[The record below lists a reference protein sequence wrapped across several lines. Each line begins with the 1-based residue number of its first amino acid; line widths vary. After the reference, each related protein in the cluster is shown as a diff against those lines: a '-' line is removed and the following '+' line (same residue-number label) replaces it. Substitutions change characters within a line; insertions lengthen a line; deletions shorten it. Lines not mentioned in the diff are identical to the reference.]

1 MGITQMSVSN
11 GVALHTPEE
20 LIAIHRA
27 AGDAVVRL
35 TRWADNFPGPG
46 VRFAD
51 LTPVFADAE
60 GGFGGPCSTPL
71 SPVLR
76 TPTRLPPSMLAGSCS
91 VPARLRRWVL
101 GWWPCGRS
109 ANCRRRYSLVRTA
122 SSTDPRLSRSPANG
136 FDLTGR
142 NVLVIDDVLAT
153 GGTLEAAVQLVE
165 LGGANVVGVAVVL
178 EIEELRGRD
187 RFLKYPLTSLVK
199 V

>member
-1 MGITQMSVSN
+1 MTISNEISVGGTEMTSD
-11 GVALHTPEE
+11 E
-20 LIAIHRA
+20 LA
-27 AGDAVVRL
+27 AVHLAASDAVVRL

-60 GGFGGPCSTPL
+60 GFSAVLDGLIACAPDVDTIAAVDARGFLLGAGAAARMGAG
-71 SPVLR
+71 VVAVR
-76 TPTRLPPSMLAGSCS
+76 KVGKLPPP
-91 VPARLRRWVL
+91 V
-101 GWWPCGRS
+101 
-109 ANCRRRYSLVRTA
+109 
-122 SSTDPRLSRSPANG
+122 LSRSYSLEYGSSTLEIPANG

-165 LGGANVVGVAVVL
+165 LAGANVVAVAVVL

-187 RFLKYPLTSLVK
+187 RFVKYPLTSLVK

>member
-1 MGITQMSVSN
+1 MTMSNEISAGGTRMTSDDMKAVH
-11 GVALHTPEE
+11 L
-20 LIAIHRA
+20 A
-27 AGDAVVRL
+27 ASDAVVRL

-60 GGFGGPCSTPL
+60 GFSAVLDGLIACAPDVDTIAAVDARGFLLGAGAAARMGAG
-71 SPVLR
+71 VVAVR
-76 TPTRLPPSMLAGSCS
+76 KMGKLPPP
-91 VPARLRRWVL
+91 V
-101 GWWPCGRS
+101 
-109 ANCRRRYSLVRTA
+109 
-122 SSTDPRLSRSPANG
+122 LSRSYSLEYGSSTLEIPANG

-165 LGGANVVGVAVVL
+165 LAGATVVAVAVVL

-187 RFLKYPLTSLVK
+187 RFVKYPLTSLVK

>member
-1 MGITQMSVSN
+1 MSEDELAS
-11 GVALHTPEE
+11 LHS
-20 LIAIHRA
+20 A
-27 AGDAVVRL
+27 AANAVVRL

-60 GGFGGPCSTPL
+60 GFGAVLDALVACAPDADTIAAIDARGFLLGAGAAARMRAG
-71 SPVLR
+71 VVAVR
-76 TPTRLPPSMLAGSCS
+76 KVGKLPPP
-91 VPARLRRWVL
+91 V
-101 GWWPCGRS
+101 
-109 ANCRRRYSLVRTA
+109 
-122 SSTDPRLSRSPANG
+122 LSRSYSLEYGSATLEIPANG

-165 LGGANVVGVAVVL
+165 LAGANVIGIAVVL
-178 EIEELRGRD
+178 EIEDLGGRE
-187 RFLKYPLTSLVK
+187 RFVKYPVTSLVT

>member
-1 MGITQMSVSN
+1 MGTTQMSVSN
-11 GVALHTPEE
+11 GVALHTTEE
-20 LIAIHRA
+20 LIAIRRA

-60 GGFGGPCSTPL
+60 GFGAVLDALVACAPDADTIAAVDARGFLLGAGAAAKMGAG
-71 SPVLR
+71 VVAVR
-76 TPTRLPPSMLAGSCS
+76 KVGKLPPP
-91 VPARLRRWVL
+91 V
-101 GWWPCGRS
+101 
-109 ANCRRRYSLVRTA
+109 
-122 SSTDPRLSRSPANG
+122 LSRSYSLEYGSSTLEIPANG